1 MTGNAKSWEAPTPPP
16 PPRAES
22 WENQEGRAAIQS
34 FAARYQKA
42 ECQGPI
48 NLQVL
53 PPVQEVWDGWANNS
67 QELTSLFF
75 AISYSF

>member
-1 MTGNAKSWEAPTPPP
+1 MTGNAKSWEAPLPQPL
-16 PPRAES
+16 AES

-34 FAARYQKA
+34 FATRYQKA

-53 PPVQEVWDGWANNS
+53 PPVQEVWDGWANDS

-75 AISYSF
+75 AISYLF